1 MGAAGANTKYWLLPG
16 LLLLAS
22 CAAKQAGAMPTQA
35 VRCNDPRPQMCTMD
49 YRPRCATRD
58 NGVRCI
64 TAPCV
69 SIETATYANA
79 CSACADAKVFYHVP
93 GACDE

>member
-1 MGAAGANTKYWLLPG
+1 
-16 LLLLAS
+16 
-22 CAAKQAGAMPTQA
+22 
-35 VRCNDPRPQMCTMD
+35 MD